1 MPPAPR
7 PILIDCDPGVDD
19 AIALLL
25 ALASPELE
33 IRAITTVAGNVPL
46 DRTTENAQRV
56 LALAGREDIPVHAGC
71 AGPLMGEVVRGKY
84 SGAGGLGGSLLP
96 EPSVPVAPGHAVDV
110 ITRELHAA
118 AEAGAPI
125 ELVITGPMTNVA
137 VALARDPSIT
147 RGLKRIVCMAGA
159 FSQGGNRTPTAEF
172 NVLADPHA
180 ARIVS
185 RCGVHVVYASIDVT
199 FQALATPARVA
210 ALRAMPGRVVPLAAE
225 LITFYDRNDP
235 DRYGEPG
242 GPLHDPVTIGW
253 LLWPE
258 LFTSRDC
265 NVEVETAP
273 GLCYGQTVGDLYG
286 VTDRPKNATVLRRID
301 AEAFFQRV
309 WARISALA

>member
-1 MPPAPR
+1 MTETRR

-25 ALASPELE
+25 AMGSPELD

-46 DRTTENAQRV
+46 ANTTENAQRI

-71 AGPLMGEVVRGKY
+71 AGPLLGPVFRGKY
-84 SGAGGLGGSLLP
+84 SGSGGLGGSLLP
-96 EPSVPVAPGHAVDV
+96 APTVPVAEGHAVDA
-110 ITRELHAA
+110 ITRELLAA
-118 AEAGAPI
+118 AAADAPI

-137 VALARDPSIT
+137 TALARDPSIT
-147 RGLKRIVCMAGA
+147 RGIKRITCMAGA

-180 ARIVS
+180 AKIVS
-185 RCGVHVVYASIDVT
+185 QCGVHVVYASIDVT

-210 ALRAMPGRVVPLAAE
+210 ALRAMTGRVVPLAAE

-258 LFTSRDC
+258 LFTAREC
-265 NVEVETAP
+265 NVEIETAP
-273 GLCYGQTVGDLYG
+273 GLCYGQTVADLYG
-286 VTDRPKNATVLRRID
+286 VTDRPKNATVLRTLD
-301 AEAFFQRV
+301 AERFFQRV
-309 WARISALA
+309 WARIDGLK